1 MAPEYLLIEYTGRD
15 YTVAIKYIDEMD
27 FKGKK
32 VFVRADFNVPLDKEQ
47 NITDDRRICE
57 TIPTIKYVLDKGGA
71 VVVASHLGRPKGKVA
86 KEFSL
91 RPVQKRLSELLGKEV
106 LFADDCI
113 GDDARVKAGALKPG
127 QVLLLENLRF
137 YAQEEKND
145 EEFAGKLAALSEVY
159 INDAFAVSH
168 RAHASVEAITRFMK
182 ECGAGFLMKKEIT
195 SFEKA
200 LNNPQRPLVAIIGG
214 AKVSGKLEALENI
227 IQKVDAIL
235 IGGGMAFTFLKA
247 QGMEVGKSLVE
258 DELLETAKTI
268 MQKAKDRGVRIV
280 LPVDCVA
287 AREMKSCVPYKTISV
302 KELTPDL
309 MGLDIGQETI
319 AEFGKVIKDAKTIV
333 WNGPM
338 GVFELE
344 EFSRGTFAVID
355 QIAGSSAMSVV
366 GGGDTDSALHK
377 SGKMDK
383 ITFVSTAGGAFMEL
397 LEGKVLPGIKAL
409 DK

>member
-1 MAPEYLLIEYTGRD
+1 MAPEYILIEYTGRD
-15 YTVAIKYIDEMD
+15 DTVAIKYIDEMD

-47 NITDDRRICE
+47 NITDDIRICE

-106 LFADDCI
+106 LFADDCM
-113 GDDARVKAGALKPG
+113 GDEARAKAGALKPG

-145 EEFAGKLAALSEVY
+145 EEFAGKLAELADVY

-168 RAHASVEAITRFMK
+168 RAHASVEAITHFMK

-214 AKVSGKLEALENI
+214 AKVSGKLEVLENI

-366 GGGDTDSALHK
+366 GGGDTDSALRK